1 MNEKLMYYFNY
12 KLIGSMNVCW
22 LESVTMVGVFLDYDS
37 QIRCDSSLN

>member
-22 LESVTMVGVFLDYDS
+22 LESVTMVGVFWIMTLK
-37 QIRCDSSLN
+37 LGVTLV